1 MESASSFKAPSS
13 MRVRGLYLPARS
25 TFSFKDDGSLS
36 GVSVRPKFSMAGL
49 SSPSRASRPRPKPL
63 GFLVAIV
70 CIPFQIRLA
79 AWARLLT
86 QGFLFHTAY
95 ELVAELDVCLG
106 AARAFVVDD
115 AGQRSEE
122 HTSELQSLMT
132 N

>member
-70 CIPFQIRLA
+70 CIPFQLRLVA
-79 AWARLLT
+79 LVRLLT
-86 QGFLFHTAY
+86 QAFLFYKAY
-95 ELVAELDVCLG
+95 ASVVELDVCLG
-106 AARAFVVDD
+106 PARAFVVDED
-115 AGQRSEE
+115 R
-122 HTSELQSLMT
+122 TSVA
-132 N
+132 

>member
-1 MESASSFKAPSS
+1 
-13 MRVRGLYLPARS
+13 
-25 TFSFKDDGSLS
+25 
-36 GVSVRPKFSMAGL
+36 MAGF

-115 AGQRSEE
+115 AGQAMRSEE
-122 HTSELQSLMT
+122 HTSELQSLMRISYAVLCLKKKT
-132 N
+132 TTHNV

>member
-1 MESASSFKAPSS
+1 
-13 MRVRGLYLPARS
+13 
-25 TFSFKDDGSLS
+25 
-36 GVSVRPKFSMAGL
+36 MAGL

-70 CIPFQIRLA
+70 CIPFPIRLA
-79 AWARLLT
+79 AWERLLT

-115 AGQRSEE
+115 DGQAMAWRSAERRVGQE
-122 HTSELQSLMT
+122 WVSTFRSRGSRC

>member
-1 MESASSFKAPSS
+1 
-13 MRVRGLYLPARS
+13 
-25 TFSFKDDGSLS
+25 
-36 GVSVRPKFSMAGL
+36 MAGL

-115 AGQRSEE
+115 AGQAMAWCFGQPHVARNNSLE
-122 HTSELQSLMT
+122 HLVAEVRFDLCGNLLLQGYPRIKHDTQQTDQL
-132 N
+132 